1 MFVCAFVSVKRE
13 RERKRE
19 KKERELGCINSKDE
33 SFYVYIYT
41 RDSYIKHNNI
51 TVNVRIQLFNKF
63 VVEKQIIPG
72 IYLLERAKPA
82 YHRHTFFFEKKM
94 VRFLQ

>member
-13 RERKRE
+13 RERKRK

-41 RDSYIKHNNI
+41 VSVVNLCAHDSYNIKHI
-51 TVNVRIQLFNKF
+51 S
-63 VVEKQIIPG
+63 
-72 IYLLERAKPA
+72 A
-82 YHRHTFFFEKKM
+82 
-94 VRFLQ
+94 

>member
-13 RERKRE
+13 RERKRK

-41 RDSYIKHNNI
+41 VNLCAHAILIKHNI
-51 TVNVRIQLFNKF
+51 TVNVRIQLFNK
-63 VVEKQIIPG
+63 
-72 IYLLERAKPA
+72 
-82 YHRHTFFFEKKM
+82 
-94 VRFLQ
+94 

>member
-13 RERKRE
+13 RERKRK

-33 SFYVYIYT
+33 SFYVY
-41 RDSYIKHNNI
+41 NI

-72 IYLLERAKPA
+72 IYLLESSSKTSIP
-82 YHRHTFFFEKKM
+82 
-94 VRFLQ
+94 